1 MNQTATKIVGV
12 IGLGLMG
19 TAITRRLLHL
29 GYQPLVWNRSA
40 DKAAPLLDLGA
51 RWADNPLAHCDRV
64 IISLYN
70 SAIVAEVLGPML
82 PAAHAGQFIIDTTTG
97 EPADVVRLGKKL
109 TERGLH
115 YLDAPISG
123 SSEQTLRGE
132 ATVMVGG
139 NPDAYSACADLWPV
153 LGGHAHYCGPLG
165 SASRMKLV
173 TNLVLGLNRAALAE
187 GLAFAKAIGIDPAAA
202 LGVLRGSAAQSKVME
217 VKGKKMLE
225 GDYSPHARLSQHRKD
240 VEIIRREAEAAGLDL
255 PLSTL
260 HLELLRQAEA
270 EGLGGL
276 DNSAIAQLWRV
287 NR

>member
-1 MNQTATKIVGV
+1 MSQTATNTVGV

-19 TAITRRLLHL
+19 TAITRRLLQL

-40 DKAAPLLDLGA
+40 DKAKPLLDLGA
-51 RWADNPLAHCDRV
+51 RWSDNPLADCDRV
-64 IISLYN
+64 LVSLF
-70 SAIVAEVLGPML
+70 SSDIVADVLGHML
-82 PAAHAGQFIIDTTTG
+82 PAARPGQYIIDTTTG
-97 EPADVVRLGKKL
+97 EPADVVRLGQRL
-109 TERGLH
+109 VGLGVH

-132 ATVMVGG
+132 ATVMIGG
-139 NPDAYSACADLWPV
+139 DPDAYTACADLWPV
-153 LGGHAHYCGPLG
+153 LGAHAHYCGPLG

-202 LGVLRGSAAQSKVME
+202 LGVLRGSAAQSRVME

-225 GDYSPHARLSQHRKD
+225 GDYSPQARLSQHRKD
-240 VEIIRREAEAAGLDL
+240 VEIIQREAQTAGLDL

-260 HLELLRQAEA
+260 HLDLLRQAET
-270 EGLGGL
+270 EGLGAL

>member
-1 MNQTATKIVGV
+1 MSQTITKTVGV

-19 TAITRRLLHL
+19 TAITRRLLQL

-40 DKAAPLLDLGA
+40 DKAMPLLDLGA
-51 RWADNPLAHCDRV
+51 RWSDNPLADCDRILV
-64 IISLYN
+64 SLF
-70 SAIVAEVLGPML
+70 SSDIVAEVLKDML
-82 PAAHAGQFIIDTTTG
+82 QAARPGQFIIDTTTG
-97 EPADVVRLGKKL
+97 EPADVIRLGQRL
-109 TERGLH
+109 TGLGVH

-132 ATVMVGG
+132 ATVMIGG
-139 NPDAYSACADLWPV
+139 DPDAYNACADLWPV

-187 GLAFAKAIGIDPAAA
+187 GLAFAKAIGIDPADA
-202 LGVLRGSAAQSKVME
+202 LGVLRGSAAQSRVME

-225 GDYSPHARLSQHRKD
+225 EDYSPQARLSQHRKD
-240 VEIIRREAEAAGLDL
+240 VEIIQREAQAAGLDL

-260 HLELLRQAEA
+260 HLDLLRQAEA
-270 EGLGGL
+270 EGLGAL